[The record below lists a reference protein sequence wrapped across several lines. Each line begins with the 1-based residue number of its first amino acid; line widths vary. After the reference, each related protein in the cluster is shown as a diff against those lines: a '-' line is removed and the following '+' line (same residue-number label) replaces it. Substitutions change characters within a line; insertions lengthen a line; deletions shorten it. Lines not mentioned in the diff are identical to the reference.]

1 MSGNILETPVSQYGC
16 GMNTWNDTR
25 RAREVAL
32 EHRSSPLRD
41 SPDSGESPEGGVSEG
56 EDDLWSDIFYFL
68 LERLEALK
76 NKGVYGTVSEYG
88 IRRGIETVFAEIFF
102 GLRRLPPSWR
112 FIYTVPQIEP
122 DFVSRRAYA
131 TYVGDKALASSDSN
145 ARKHFIK

>member
-1 MSGNILETPVSQYGC
+1 VY
-16 GMNTWNDTR
+16 TWNDPR
-25 RAREVAL
+25 RRGEIAD
-32 EHRSSPLRD
+32 EHAPSPLRD
-41 SPDSGESPEGGVSEG
+41 PPDSGESPEGSVAEG

-102 GLRRLPPSWR
+102 GLRRLSSAWR
-112 FIYTVPQIEP
+112 FIYTIPEIEP
-122 DFVSRRAYA
+122 DFVSRRADA
-131 TYVGDKALASSDSN
+131 TYVSDKALASSDSN